1 MKTQR
6 HAAIMK
12 ILRQHQ
18 VQSQEQLRKLL
29 REQDIEVTQATLSR
43 DIRVLRLVK
52 ITDPDGVSHYAPP
65 PDGDILRP
73 SLDQLL
79 ATLLVS
85 LDTAGNLLVIRTP
98 AGSANALGSA
108 IDLQGW
114 KEIMGTVAG
123 DDTILIITRSDK
135 NCRTLLRRLRG
146 LAGLTS

>member
-1 MKTQR
+1 MKTRR

-12 ILRQHQ
+12 FLRQHL
-18 VQSQEQLRKLL
+18 VQSQEQLRQLL

-43 DIRVLRLVK
+43 DIRELRLVK
-52 ITDPDGVSHYAPP
+52 VTDPDGVSHYAPP
-65 PDGDILRP
+65 SDGDVLRP

-85 LDTAGNLLVIRTP
+85 LDKAGNLLVIRTP

-146 LAGLTS
+146 LAGLTP